1 MSKISVLLCDG
12 DAARFTAYCQERGYK
27 KSTLIARLVRD
38 HLDGEGF
45 TSAPRDR
52 LQEAL
57 RTAERPAQRRGVGA
71 Q

>member
-1 MSKISVLLCDG
+1 MSKISVLLCEG

-45 TSAPRDR
+45 AAGPQTRRPKSADTSRA
-52 LQEAL
+52 
-57 RTAERPAQRRGVGA
+57 RTLSKVSAR
-71 Q
+71 